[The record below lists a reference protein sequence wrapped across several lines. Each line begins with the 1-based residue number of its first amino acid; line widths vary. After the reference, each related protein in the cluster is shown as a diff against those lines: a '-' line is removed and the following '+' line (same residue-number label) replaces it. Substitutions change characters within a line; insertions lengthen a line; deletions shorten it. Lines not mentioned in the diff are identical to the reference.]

1 MQKIARTY
9 HISGTRNAGNSLTAE
24 TCSFHF
30 SLLREKIGCPFISTS
45 TSPSRSIFRVDSFGL
60 LGLSLTSLCP
70 DQTGRLVGSSVT
82 RANPRPIGSGRRDDP
97 SGWLVYRAVLTHMQ
111 CSACASGNSFSY
123 DGHGAGGGVELAHL
137 NTLTYLVT
145 Y

>member
-82 RANPRPIGSGRRDDP
+82 RANPRPIGPGRRDDP
-97 SGWLVYRAVLTHMQ
+97 SGWLVYICLNAYAVQ
-111 CSACASGNSFSY
+111 CLRFRKLLF
-123 DGHGAGGGVELAHL
+123 V
-137 NTLTYLVT
+137 
-145 Y
+145 